1 MIYAVWLPLLMPF
14 LAVPAARRLADALS
28 PVRAVRLLAATGVGL
43 ALCSVLALVLLVV
56 PGATRFSAVSA
67 VGELVRPLSDAGPAA
82 AVPLAAAALALLVG
96 CVAAVARAARRHW
109 TELCRAGR
117 YDGHAG
123 GELAVLR
130 DSRPDA
136 YALPGR
142 PGTPGRIVV
151 TTGMLRALD
160 PAERDALLAHERAH
174 LKGRHHLFI
183 AAAEA
188 AALCHPALR
197 SLRAPWATPWNAAPT
212 RRPPPPSATGGSP
225 PAPSAGPPSPPAP
238 PKALRSP
245 ARGWRSP
252 QRPGPYRAASPRC
265 SAGAPHGPASA
276 VSRPRRCWPAWSSPA
291 PPRSTRRVICTAAS
305 RRHRAR
311 ARTTDRLTPCVLSSG
326 GPLRPPPDQ
335 VSPARP
341 PGVPAAGRGRPA
353 VP

>member
-197 SLRAPWATPWNAAPT
+197 SLRAPLGYALERCADEAA
-212 RRPPPPSATGGSP
+212 
-225 PAPSAGPPSPPAP
+225 
-238 PKALRSP
+238 
-245 ARGWRSP
+245 
-252 QRPGPYRAASPRC
+252 
-265 SAGAPHGPASA
+265 ASA
-276 VSRPRRCWPAWSSPA
+276 VGDRRIAARAIGRAALAARAAEGAPQPRPRVALAAAAGPVPRRVAA
-291 PPRSTRRVICTAAS
+291 LLGRST
-305 RRHRAR
+305 
-311 ARTTDRLTPCVLSSG
+311 
-326 GPLRPPPDQ
+326 
-335 VSPARP
+335 ARP
-341 PGVPAAGRGRPA
+341 RVGRVAAAALLACLVVSGAAALDATSDLHSSIEAAQGESA
-353 VP
+353 HH